1 MSLPAQPLI
10 VSGSHFELDNDL
22 NSLPPPS
29 LSSQLLSFA
38 PSRGGGGG
46 GGKRGL
52 FSYKENQRLKTRK
65 EGENIALGRWVALE
79 NSVSS
84 V

>member
-1 MSLPAQPLI
+1 M
-10 VSGSHFELDNDL
+10 
-22 NSLPPPS
+22 
-29 LSSQLLSFA
+29 
-38 PSRGGGGG
+38 
-46 GGKRGL
+46 

-84 V
+84 VWGTGDVVLLGRDV